1 MSPDPASEPKPSP
14 QPPEPGDDKGPRK
27 RYVGYMFEPR
37 GHRRVG
43 GALAVEGAVRWTVR
57 RPEQQSIEQ
66 FMAAWDDRGYK
77 MGFLVLKGQ
86 RIESISYVGLD
97 SPMVVLQPH
106 PDSIPDLHATLGTP
120 AGYEWLAFASK
131 GRRRFAMVE
140 PNVVE
145 LQVGI
150 RMTPVLADPQIIPVV
165 SRHLDGRFAEAYMPG
180 LWVLSAK
187 G

>member
-27 RYVGYMFEPR
+27 RYVGYMFE
-37 GHRRVG
+37 HRRHRRADG
-43 GALAVEGAVRWTVR
+43 GLEVEGMVRWTVR

-66 FMAAWDDRGYK
+66 FVATWDDRGYK
-77 MGFLVLKGQ
+77 MGLLVLKGQ
-86 RIESISYVGLD
+86 RIESIAYVGLD
-97 SPMVVLQPH
+97 SPIVVLRPH

-120 AGYEWLAFASK
+120 AGYEWLAFASN
-131 GRRRFAMVE
+131 GRRRFAVVE

-145 LQVGI
+145 FEVRI
-150 RMTPVLADPQIIPVV
+150 RITPEQAGPQIIPVV
-165 SRHLDGRFAEAYMPG
+165 SRRLDGRFADAYMSG
-180 LWVLSAK
+180 LWVLPAT